1 MRGLFD
7 GGRLFLNTNTGGGL
21 IITDTLTFTRFQLQ
35 YFRSWNHHDLNI
47 SLKNDDMS
55 AGGAA
60 AAEAAGEDSLDAHA
74 AQALPPAPTAP
85 PSPCRHRHAPGYAS
99 YSTSRRRSLPRRT
112 DPAGNRWPRGDR
124 QFASNQVSRSRQRY
138 QVPLTRATRDAPA
151 RPGLAWGVCETVD
164 RPSVFSKFS

>member
-7 GGRLFLNTNTGGGL
+7 GGRPFLNMNTGGGL

-74 AQALPPAPTAP
+74 AQALPSASAP
-85 PSPCRHRHAPGYAS
+85 PSPPPPPPPSPSPLCPGAGKLRSTAAAS
-99 YSTSRRRSLPRRT
+99 RNSLISL
-112 DPAGNRWPRGDR
+112 
-124 QFASNQVSRSRQRY
+124 ASLCCSPPSSQRADEAAWVARPVSR
-138 QVPLTRATRDAPA
+138 LN
-151 RPGLAWGVCETVD
+151 
-164 RPSVFSKFS
+164 PSTA

>member
-1 MRGLFD
+1 MPFTTCSGETRVEKRVRGLFD

-99 YSTSRRRSLPRRT
+99 YSTSRRRSLPRRAAPLRKRRF
-112 DPAGNRWPRGDR
+112 PALVVHHIMACPRGR
-124 QFASNQVSRSRQRY
+124 
-138 QVPLTRATRDAPA
+138 TC
-151 RPGLAWGVCETVD
+151 RP
-164 RPSVFSKFS
+164 